1 MRISEVSLVWSLKVE
16 KKSGVGIRMIEIEY
30 ALQKAS
36 QNDQKTRN
44 FEYKVLE
51 KPIYLNTRG
60 PSSRNFKYTE
70 LQY

>member
-1 MRISEVSLVWSLKVE
+1 
-16 KKSGVGIRMIEIEY
+16 MIEIEY

-51 KPIYLNTRG
+51 KAVYSNIRG
-60 PSSRNFKYTE
+60 P
-70 LQY
+70 

>member
-44 FEYKVLE
+44 FEYKVL
-51 KPIYLNTRG
+51 
-60 PSSRNFKYTE
+60 
-70 LQY
+70 

>member
-36 QNDQKTRN
+36 QN
-44 FEYKVLE
+44 
-51 KPIYLNTRG
+51 KPIG
-60 PSSRNFKYTE
+60 PSALILVMMFFSFVSFVII
-70 LQY
+70 LLS